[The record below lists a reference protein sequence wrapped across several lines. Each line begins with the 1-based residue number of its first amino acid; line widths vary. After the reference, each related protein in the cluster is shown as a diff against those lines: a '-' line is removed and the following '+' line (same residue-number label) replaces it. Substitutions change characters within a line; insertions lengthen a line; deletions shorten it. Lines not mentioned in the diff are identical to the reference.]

1 MSMYKEAQ
9 KHLKE
14 CKGCENCI
22 WYEESVYNISEYGIP
37 INPAKPKIEYKT
49 LEYDY
54 NENDHPLL
62 KGFVEKFKGEI
73 LWTMIY

>member
-22 WYEESVYNISEYGIP
+22 WYEESAYNISEYGTR
-37 INPAKPKIEYKT
+37 INEPKLKSNYKAPEYNYYKG
-49 LEYDY
+49 
-54 NENDHPLL
+54 DHPLL

-73 LWTMIY
+73 L

>member
-22 WYEESVYNISEYGIP
+22 WYEESAYNISEYGTLVKT
-37 INPAKPKIEYKT
+37 AKPKLNYKVSEYK
-49 LEYDY
+49 YDKS
-54 NENDHPLL
+54 DHPLL
-62 KGFVEKFKGEI
+62 KGLIEKFKGEI
-73 LWTMIY
+73 L